1 MNMKKIA
8 FVAFA
13 VALGLAAQ
21 GEALYWQ
28 ASDIKS
34 SSYKTA
40 GNQTYLAYIFASTDS
55 GPNTAMMFANDNGK
69 NSMVSRET
77 ILDMLANN
85 LNVTTYAFRNATI
98 KEKGQGAS
106 YSDTK
111 GRLNSYNADTGTAY
125 YSNQAVGWIGDTG
138 YVDLFAVIL
147 DGTSWSTAKNYMYL
161 AKSAEGTIYTTADAE
176 GTKTF
181 NFGSQAN
188 NTWYA
193 IGTAI
198 PEPTSGLLLVLG
210 MATLALK
217 RKRA

>member
-1 MNMKKIA
+1 MNMRKIA

-13 VALGLAAQ
+13 AALGLAAQ

-34 SSYKTA
+34 SPTTTVGDK
-40 GNQTYLAYIFASTDS
+40 TYLAYIFASTDS

-106 YSDTK
+106 YSDKK

-210 MATLALK
+210 MTTLALK